1 MNLKVWDQLVE
12 NIKLFVP
19 HKPKTSTKTQYFLGI
34 LKLIIEHGFKSIE
47 NIAVM
52 RDSVKSLKTVKDN
65 TQSTFYIEFVSP

>member
-1 MNLKVWDQLVE
+1 MTSMN
-12 NIKLFVP
+12 
-19 HKPKTSTKTQYFLGI
+19 TKYFLGI